1 MAAPAKR
8 FEYAVRVDRA
18 SRLFVDDAPP
28 LALDEPWTPDDLLLA
43 GLALCTIQ
51 SLRYHAERAGLD
63 VVADASASGVVTKRD
78 EDGRYAFVEI
88 QVDIAAELESGLP
101 EEALADLLAKAERD
115 CFVGASLT
123 VKPRYRW
130 TVNDHEVPARATP
143 S

>member
-1 MAAPAKR
+1 MAASAKR
-8 FEYAVRVDRA
+8 FEYAIRVDRA
-18 SRLFVDDAPP
+18 SRLFVDDASP
-28 LALDEPWTPDDLLLA
+28 LELEEPWTPDDLLLA
-43 GLALCTIQ
+43 GLALCTIE

-63 VVADASASGVVTKRD
+63 VVADASASGVVTKRE
-78 EDGRYAFVEI
+78 EDGRYAFIEI

-101 EEALADLLAKAERD
+101 QEAVADLLAKAERD

-130 TVNDHEVPARATP
+130 TVNDEEITARPAP